1 MIRALVTVIVGA
13 IFAIATMAIVALY
26 WAMIAIF
33 GMLHV
38 LTFPLQALWRG
49 IRGT

>member
-1 MIRALVTVIVGA
+1 MIRTLFTVIVGA

-33 GMLHV
+33 GTLRV
-38 LTFPLQALWRG
+38 LTFPLQGLLRG
-49 IRGT
+49 MRGT